1 MYCFYQLFLK
11 PYPRQG
17 SLTSKIKHFKRDS
30 LPLSILGWSYF
41 PVKNTVLEY
50 GRRWGPVDNM
60 SGSCLAGR
68 RLRNVRLRVRP
79 PFSKFTSILNYT
91 VY

>member
-60 SGSCLAGR
+60 FCKATQY
-68 RLRNVRLRVRP
+68 LRYGVPWYLV
-79 PFSKFTSILNYT
+79 
-91 VY
+91 

>member
-50 GRRWGPVDNM
+50 GRRWGPVDKIV
-60 SGSCLAGR
+60 L
-68 RLRNVRLRVRP
+68 
-79 PFSKFTSILNYT
+79 
-91 VY
+91 

>member
-30 LPLSILGWSYF
+30 LPRSILGWSYF
-41 PVKNTVLEY
+41 PVLKT
-50 GRRWGPVDNM
+50 
-60 SGSCLAGR
+60 
-68 RLRNVRLRVRP
+68 
-79 PFSKFTSILNYT
+79 KFKFLHLLQTLLLPRFLD
-91 VY
+91 

>member
-1 MYCFYQLFLK
+1 MNCFYQLFLK

-60 SGSCLAGR
+60 FCKATQLPEVR
-68 RLRNVRLRVRP
+68 RTMVYIC
-79 PFSKFTSILNYT
+79 IL
-91 VY
+91 

>member
-30 LPLSILGWSYF
+30 LPLSIPRQF
-41 PVKNTVLEY
+41 TPVGTAVVIYRSGNFSTTCTKFSTGTQVL
-50 GRRWGPVDNM
+50 
-60 SGSCLAGR
+60 L
-68 RLRNVRLRVRP
+68 
-79 PFSKFTSILNYT
+79 KFTLCFYMFSFA
-91 VY
+91 